1 MAAENTVRDDALTVA
16 AIAILAMCVST
27 TAHEAIGHGGA
38 CLASGGRIA
47 QLTSVYFQC
56 APGGQW
62 IPAAGPA
69 GNLVAAVLA
78 GIGAKLTPAARPRLR
93 LLLALVMAISLFWEA
108 GYLLY
113 AMARREGDWAI
124 AAREV
129 FGSLTPVVR
138 IAGAAAGIGLYLLGA
153 RLVAGAVR
161 PFGDRARRLLALAWT
176 AAGVAACAA
185 AAFYAPD
192 RLDAMKQAALEV
204 GAASLPLL
212 IMRLRTGPAGEPA
225 PRIAR
230 DWRWIAVSAAAYA
243 GFILTLG
250 RGLP

>member
-1 MAAENTVRDDALTVA
+1 MAAESTIRDDVLTVA
-16 AIAILAMCVST
+16 AIGILAMCVST

-69 GNLVAAVLA
+69 GNLAAAILA
-78 GIGAKLTPAARPRLR
+78 GIGARLTPATRPGVR
-93 LLLALVMAISLFWEA
+93 LLLALVVAISLFWEA

-113 AMARREGDWAI
+113 AMILREGDWAI
-124 AAREV
+124 AAGEV
-129 FGSLTPVVR
+129 FGSLTPAVR
-138 IAGAAAGIGLYLLGA
+138 IGGAAAGVGLYLLGA

-161 PFGDRARRLLALAWT
+161 PFGARARRILALAWA

-212 IMRLRTGPAGEPA
+212 VMRVRPAPEVPSA

-230 DWRWIAVSAAAYA
+230 DWRWIAVSALAYA
-243 GFILTLG
+243 GFVLTLG